1 MDSYQRNTNEN
12 QGQGQAKPGTKQLKP
27 GTGQLSMDSF
37 ATSGTAPLNRA
48 AQGTRRLASGPI
60 DVEKTMQAMRTE
72 IENGHLILSKL
83 EVRINV
89 LKRALAIADRPAEA
103 SRVLTGLSA
112 GEAGYT
118 KQVAQMLQQDPGTKR
133 RVQVA
138 TYQFDQAHKGLV
150 EADATLAR
158 ANTFEGGTR
167 ANFVDS
173 NCHVEKLRGQ
183 LYPLINL
190 HVVFKDNPLL
200 SQLIPTPKV
209 AESVVPEAEPTAAGG
224 TGPLADP
231 AVAQVVDTFNRVTG
245 NLKEKFLGA
254 LKKRG

>member
-1 MDSYQRNTNEN
+1 MDSYQRKTNDQEGQ
-12 QGQGQAKPGTKQLKP
+12 QGQQKPPTKPLKP

-37 ATSGTAPLNRA
+37 TAGGTAPLNRGA
-48 AQGTRRLASGPI
+48 AGTRRLGTGSI
-60 DVEKTMQAMRTE
+60 EVEKTIHAMRTE
-72 IENGHLILSKL
+72 IDNGHAILSKL

-89 LKRALAIADRPAEA
+89 LKRALAVADRPAEA
-103 SRVLTGLSA
+103 AKILTGVSA
-112 GEAGYT
+112 GEAGFT

-138 TYQFDQAHKGLV
+138 TYQFDQAHKGLL
-150 EADATLAR
+150 EADTTLSR
-158 ANTFEGGTR
+158 ANGLDGSAR

-190 HVVFKDNPLL
+190 HVVFKDNQLL

-209 AESVVPEAEPTAAGG
+209 ASAAEAEAEPEVAPQPSGTAQL
-224 TGPLADP
+224 LA
-231 AVAQVVDTFNRVTG
+231 
-245 NLKEKFLGA
+245 
-254 LKKRG
+254 